1 MAVGGNIRQARHTAG
16 MTRASASVRAGL
28 ARSTWERIEQGTPTV
43 TLAALIAAAD
53 AVGLDFVCNTY
64 PGREPGLRDSGQFAI
79 AHWFAG
85 QAHSGWQ
92 TTLEEMAGDHGEA
105 IDMVLWG
112 PSEIIAIEIE
122 RHLLDWQAQ
131 LRRWRLK
138 CEWLAAR
145 HSRPVRLVIAVADTT
160 ANRRALEPFLST
172 VHQVLPAGTRAVLA
186 AVRSGDPLGTD
197 GLCWVRTRR

>member
-1 MAVGGNIRQARHTAG
+1 MAVGGNIRQARQTAG
-16 MTRASASVRAGL
+16 MTRAIASVRAGL
-28 ARSTWERIEQGTPTV
+28 ARSTWERIEHGAPNV
-43 TLAALIAAAD
+43 TLAALTAAAD
-53 AVGLDFVCNTY
+53 AVGLDLVCHTY

-79 AHWFAG
+79 AHWVAG
-85 QAHSGWQ
+85 QAHPGWRP
-92 TTLEEMAGDHGEA
+92 TLEETAGDHGEA

-112 PSEIIAIEIE
+112 SSEIIAIEIE

-145 HSRPVRLVIAVADTT
+145 HSRPVRLVVAVADTA
-160 ANRRALEPFLST
+160 ANRRALEPFAST
-172 VHQVLPAGTRAVLA
+172 VHQVLPAGTRAVLGSI
-186 AVRSGDPLGTD
+186 RGGDPLGAD